1 MTDDDRS
8 SLRQLFGD
16 FAMMILIP
24 MGVFAFIGLV
34 CIVLLLQPPS
44 ALPHA
49 PPETVPQ
56 ASMTLPA
63 AEPHADFALAP
74 PADQVSGAFLP
85 SGPGRSAA
93 DPPSVMAIVSSP
105 QTDTTFADFASLYAP
120 PSESEP
126 TRPER
131 KPRQPQLRPRHW
143 HWRHY
148 PSAAQAEHGEAARL
162 MRVEL
167 QQRGIAPF
175 AGGYYG
181 AARHRREASATQDQ
195 YRNH

>member
-1 MTDDDRS
+1 
-8 SLRQLFGD
+8 
-16 FAMMILIP
+16 MMILMP
-24 MGVFAFIGLV
+24 VGVFAVILLV
-34 CIVLLLQPPS
+34 CIVLLLQPPL

-56 ASMTLPA
+56 ASATLPQASATQPA
-63 AEPHADFALAP
+63 AEPHADLARAP

-85 SGPGRSAA
+85 AVPGRSATA
-93 DPPSVMAIVSSP
+93 PPSVMPIVSSP
-105 QTDTTFADFASLYAP
+105 QTDTWFADFASLYAP
-120 PSESEP
+120 PSGREP

-131 KPRQPQLRPRHW
+131 KPRQQQLQSRHW

-148 PSAAQAEHGEAARL
+148 PSTAQADSGAGRL

-167 QQRGIAPF
+167 QQLGINRF
-175 AGGYYG
+175 VGGNYG
-181 AARHRREASATQDQ
+181 AARHRREASAAQAQ

>member
-1 MTDDDRS
+1 
-8 SLRQLFGD
+8 
-16 FAMMILIP
+16 MMILLPI
-24 MGVFAFIGLV
+24 GVFAVIGLV
-34 CIVLLLQPPS
+34 CIVLLLQPPL

-56 ASMTLPA
+56 ASATLPA
-63 AEPHADFALAP
+63 AEPHADPALAP

-85 SGPGRSAA
+85 LVPGRSAT
-93 DPPSVMAIVSSP
+93 DPPSVMPIVSSP
-105 QTDTTFADFASLYAP
+105 QTDTTFADFANLYAP
-120 PSESEP
+120 PLGHEP

-131 KPRQPQLRPRHW
+131 EPRQPQLQLRHW

-148 PSAAQAEHGEAARL
+148 PSTAQADRGEAARL

-167 QQRGIAPF
+167 QQRGITPF
-175 AGGYYG
+175 VGGNYG
-181 AARHRREASATQDQ
+181 AARHRREASAAQDQ